1 MKKTESWSTVAEVIV
16 KVKVIYFLRHE
27 LVIIIIHAEHV
38 VHSAWILF

>member
-27 LVIIIIHAEHV
+27 LVIIIIIIIIITV
-38 VHSAWILF
+38 ITQF